1 MNGVDHG
8 SLTGRGQLRLR
19 MLFQFSKNGAQTFRE
34 SVGIGGVGLR
44 PSGRANIG
52 SLNFGAFRVSHR
64 RSAGLGRYF
73 SLHAMAVLIRR
84 ARPWARPP
92 DD

>member
-52 SLNFGAFRVSHR
+52 SLNFGAFRFPIVAPR
-64 RSAGLGRYF
+64 AWAAISAFTLWPY
-73 SLHAMAVLIRR
+73 
-84 ARPWARPP
+84 
-92 DD
+92 